1 MSFWNTTEGALNNTN
16 VTTEAEMGGGNME
29 PIPSNT
35 ELKAIITEASY
46 DENESLGKFIK
57 LRWDV
62 IDGEYKKR
70 VIFQKVKVFAT
81 DAKVRDKAMRM
92 LAAIAMNAGG
102 KLLEIDQPTDGDLQ
116 INLSNK
122 PMIIRVQQWLMKA
135 EETNDGVERS
145 GNWVS
150 AVSSGKAAPAA
161 APSSSGPG
169 F

>member
-1 MSFWNTTEGALNNTN
+1 MSFWNTSEGALNNTN
-16 VTTEAEMGGGNME
+16 VTTEAEMGGGDMP
-29 PIPSNT
+29 PIPANT

-46 DENESLGKFIK
+46 DETESLGRFIK

-70 VIFQKVKVFAT
+70 VIFQKVKVFET
-81 DAKVRDKAMRM
+81 DAKKRDKAMRM

-102 KLLEIDQPTDGDLQ
+102 KLLEIAEPTDGDLQ

-122 PMIIRVQQWLMKA
+122 PMIIRVQVWEMENSTTGEKM
-135 EETNDGVERS
+135 S

-161 APSSSGPG
+161 TPAASTGPG